1 MVKILQMYNVKKCI
15 ILERINKFVAKV
27 VLDGKVQLSYVNN
40 TGRLSKY
47 LSRGHIGFCVFHEG
61 KRKTR
66 CRLFAIKEGS
76 LAVLIDTGLQMKAL
90 EKAIA
95 LECIPWIKKCRI
107 LKSNVRLGA
116 SYIDYLLECG
126 GRKAYLEV
134 KSAVLRNGRYAMYPD
149 CPSSRGRKHIRELIA
164 HVRRG
169 GLGIILFIA
178 AMPRVEAFKPNNAAD
193 PEIGRLLF
201 EAKKVGV
208 SIRAIGMYYDP
219 EKSSISL
226 SKPDLPVEI

>member
-1 MVKILQMYNVKKCI
+1 MVKILQMYNVKECI

-47 LSRGHIGFCVFHEG
+47 LSRGRIGFCVFHEG

-107 LKSNVRLGA
+107 LKRNVKLGA
-116 SYIDYLLECG
+116 SYIDYLLECS
-126 GRKAYLEV
+126 GRRAYLEV

-149 CPSSRGRKHIRELIA
+149 CPSSRGRKHIRELID
-164 HVRRG
+164 HVRKG

-201 EAKKVGV
+201 EAEKAGV